1 MKNFYFA
8 CFLIIATSIFGQ
20 VESNIGQKIIQNE
33 IIRTD
38 ALTRKGQLF
47 VYWGWNR
54 AMYSNSDIHFK
65 GPGYDF
71 MLWDVVAEEKVAP
84 VSFNNYL
91 KPDRLTIP
99 QTNARIGYFI
109 KDNLAIVFGL
119 DHLKYVM
126 KQDQTVRFS
135 GYINDPVYA
144 NMVKNGQIDLSDEK
158 FLTFEHTDGLN
169 YINLGVE
176 KFKNINNKKSFDI
189 VWSYGGGA
197 GVLYPKTNAK
207 LFGNPRSDWFH
218 FAGFGLDVRTSLNFV
233 FWKHWML
240 RVEAKTGYINMLDVK
255 TTLDK
260 PENYAQQ
267 DFWFGQINAGIGY
280 TFNTRKLR

>member
-20 VESNIGQKIIQNE
+20 VESNIEQKIIQNE

-158 FLTFEHTDGLN
+158 FLTFKHTDGLN
-169 YINLGVE
+169 
-176 KFKNINNKKSFDI
+176 
-189 VWSYGGGA
+189 
-197 GVLYPKTNAK
+197 
-207 LFGNPRSDWFH
+207 
-218 FAGFGLDVRTSLNFV
+218 
-233 FWKHWML
+233 
-240 RVEAKTGYINMLDVK
+240 
-255 TTLDK
+255 
-260 PENYAQQ
+260 
-267 DFWFGQINAGIGY
+267 
-280 TFNTRKLR
+280 